1 VRVLYLIDSL
11 SAGGAEQALVS
22 MAQPLSSRGVSLE
35 IGYLYE
41 RPGLHR
47 ELEELGVSLFCLD
60 GSSGRIGRLQR
71 ARRLLL
77 EHRSDLVHT
86 TLLEA
91 DIIGRVAGL
100 VTRTP
105 VVTSLVN
112 VRHAESEVH
121 NPQLAVWKT
130 GTMHALDTVTA
141 RIVVRFHALTNYVA
155 DTMARRLAIPRDRID
170 VIPRGRDPASLGTRT
185 TDRRTRVRANLGVR
199 PGTPLL
205 LAVGRQE
212 RQKGLDV
219 LLEAFS
225 RVRHIKPDARLLI
238 AGRDGSETPHLR
250 RIAARLELGP
260 TVQFLGTRSDI
271 PDLLCAADMF
281 VFPSRWEGLGSV
293 LLEAMALETPIVA
306 SDLPPVREILMDG
319 SASLVGPSDAPSLA
333 VAILQTLAD
342 DTEATTRANLARTH
356 FLETFTID
364 GVADRMVAFYDRAIR
379 SGSGSSRLRRSP

>member
-1 VRVLYLIDSL
+1 VRVLYIIDSL

-35 IGYLYE
+35 VGYLYE

-47 ELEELGVSLFCLD
+47 ELEERGVSLFCLD
-60 GSSGRIGRLQR
+60 GSSGRVGRLRR

-77 EHRSDLVHT
+77 EHRPDLVHT

-112 VRHAESEVH
+112 VTHAASEAH
-121 NPQLAVWKT
+121 NTELAVWKT
-130 GTMHALDTVTA
+130 ETVRVLDTVTA

-155 DTMARRLAIPRDRID
+155 DTMARRLAIRRDRIE
-170 VIPRGRDPASLGTRT
+170 VIPRGRDPASLGRRT
-185 TDRRTRVRANLGVR
+185 TERRARVRANLGVR
-199 PGTPLL
+199 PGTRVL

-225 RVRHIKPDARLLI
+225 RLRQEEQDARLFI
-238 AGRDGSETPHLR
+238 AGRDGSETSRLHS
-250 RIAARLELGP
+250 IAGVLGLGE
-260 TVQFLGTRSDI
+260 TVQFLGIRSDV
-271 PDLLCAADMF
+271 PDLLCAADVL

-293 LLEAMALETPIVA
+293 LLEAMALETPIVV
-306 SDLPPVREILMDG
+306 SDLPPVREVLDASTCIL
-319 SASLVGPSDAPSLA
+319 VRPNDAPSLA
-333 VAILQTLAD
+333 VAILRTLTD
-342 DTEATTRANLARTH
+342 DTGATMRASLARAH
-356 FLETFTID
+356 FLATFTID

-379 SGSGSSRLRRSP
+379 SGS